1 MEQVHNWRG
10 LYLLNYNHPSSW
22 KKVGTQLLEKIQ
34 EMTEKACL
42 KIQTS
47 DWNGYKIV
55 QLNIKYRNTKV

>member
-22 KKVGTQLLEKIQ
+22 KKAGTQLLEKIQ

-47 DWNGYKIV
+47 DQNG
-55 QLNIKYRNTKV
+55 